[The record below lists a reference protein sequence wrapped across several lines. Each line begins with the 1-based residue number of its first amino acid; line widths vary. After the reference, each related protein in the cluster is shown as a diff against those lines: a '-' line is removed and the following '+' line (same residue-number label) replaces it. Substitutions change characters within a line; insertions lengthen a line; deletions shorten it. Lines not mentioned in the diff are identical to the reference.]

1 MWKWEIFVWLQ
12 VFIAIMIGMSIITK
26 EIFNICSFALNI
38 VLPDITLRGGHN
50 LVLIP
55 LFCIIYFERRS
66 EALREGEEY
75 WITINE
81 TSHKED
87 DTIYLETNLW
97 QYTIKTKNQIWVSYN
112 TAKNAFQNFFLVWFS
127 IVQNVNLGGH

>member
-12 VFIAIMIGMSIITK
+12 VFIAIIIGMSIRTK
-26 EIFNICSFALNI
+26 GIFIICWFALNI
-38 VLPDITLRGGHN
+38 VLHDITVLRGGHN

-87 DTIYLETNLW
+87 DTIYLNEIYGN
-97 QYTIKTKNQIWVSYN
+97 
-112 TAKNAFQNFFLVWFS
+112 
-127 IVQNVNLGGH
+127 VQ